1 MLCNYCD
8 TPNPEGA
15 MYCKHCGRRLDG
27 MALCSFCGKLTP
39 ADGDF
44 CVNCGANRNAPVY
57 LMKERALSAES
68 QRPAR
73 KGEEGVYPVG
83 RGDQKAVNDAARLS
97 ERRVPA
103 ERSSKRKGIFSLVS
117 HICGSISALMAL
129 IFVFLIGMQLSVGS
143 GGVSAGS
150 GIGGYDIFYFFG
162 EAYKSG
168 ALTDSENV
176 IENVIGPVCGTVA
189 SVLALGGTAACFVV
203 TLVRYIKILRKRTQK
218 SLLPCSAATFAAYI
232 AGVALFGL
240 CAAQSSEIVG
250 VSTSMTLNGA
260 TVAGIVICA
269 VLLVASAV
277 FSALAEGVPCV
288 VRKYVLHTVTKG
300 CSAVFAFVALALIGS
315 GVVFVK
321 LTSVDGGNTYGI
333 YALFN
338 ALMSAGTASG
348 EEFASTYNGCLVL
361 SVVTILAAVAAGVFT
376 ILSLYK
382 NYSSWSAECT
392 KKGNIFGIVGGVC
405 AIVSGVGA
413 CVCSSLYAKYLGE
426 TYAADLLVPI
436 FVIGFGLLVCAAAVV
451 NMALSKKMTA
461 EEE

>member
-57 LMKERALSAES
+57 LMKERAVSAEP

-73 KGEEGVYPVG
+73 KAEEGVYPVG
-83 RGDQKAVNDAARLS
+83 RGAQKAFNDDARLS
-97 ERRVPA
+97 ERHAPA
-103 ERSSKRKGIFSLVS
+103 ERSSKRRGIFSLVS
-117 HICGSISALMAL
+117 LICGSISALMAC

-168 ALTDSENV
+168 ALTDS
-176 IENVIGPVCGTVA
+176 ENVIGPVCGTVA

-250 VSTSMTLNGA
+250 VSTSMTLNAA
-260 TVAGIVICA
+260 TVAGIVISA

-277 FSALAEGVPCV
+277 FSALAEGVPCS

-300 CSAVFAFVALALIGS
+300 CSAVFAFIALALMGS
-315 GVVFVK
+315 GVAFVK

-333 YALFN
+333 YGLFN
-338 ALMSAGTASG
+338 AILSAGSASG
-348 EEFASTYNGCLVL
+348 EDFASTYNGCLVL
-361 SVVTILAAVAAGVFT
+361 SVVTILAAVAAGVFVV
-376 ILSLYK
+376 LSLYK
-382 NYSSWSAECT
+382 NYSSWSADCT

-405 AIVSGVGA
+405 AIVGGVGA

-426 TYAADLLVPI
+426 TYAADFIVPI
-436 FVIGFGLLVCAAAVV
+436 FVIAFGLLVCAAAVV
-451 NMALSKKMTA
+451 NMALSKKMTV
-461 EEE
+461 EEQ